1 MMYSCSIPEYRLSG
15 YEIPG
20 MKKGRYMEIERKFL
34 ADPSG
39 LDLSLYRKKE
49 MSQGYVSTDPVIRI
63 RRSDGDYILT
73 VKNGGLLVREEFETP
88 LSAEQYEKLSR
99 KVEGIFLSKTRYLIP
114 VAATEE
120 TERDAGSQTPCKD
133 IRKDTDADEGM
144 GEVPYADEAMREA
157 SDAGEDMQEDPDV
170 GEDSRKKQYT
180 IELDIFHGALDGL
193 IYAEVE
199 FPSVEEATAFRP
211 PSWFLREVTEDGAY
225 TNAALSRLSPEELE
239 VFLNKLS
246 S

>member
-1 MMYSCSIPEYRLSG
+1 ME
-15 YEIPG
+15 
-20 MKKGRYMEIERKFL
+20 KGRYMEIERKFL

-114 VAATEE
+114 VAANEE
-120 TERDAGSQTPCKD
+120 ASRDAGSL
-133 IRKDTDADEGM
+133 A
-144 GEVPYADEAMREA
+144 
-157 SDAGEDMQEDPDV
+157 AGEDLREKPAAGDEMRRNPAAG
-170 GEDSRKKQYT
+170 GELRQKQYT
-180 IELDIFHGALDGL
+180 IELDIFHGALEGL